1 MNDLTV
7 AICIP
12 AVARLALSGLPFLPL
27 HLPPP
32 IHFAPARAAAP
43 LRVVAGGMREPPM
56 HARGMLG
63 AATGELVVAAS
74 RRHRRRRIR
83 NGIDFDELRK
93 PRKDPKAEAER
104 LRLVSG
110 RSCCSTHADS

>member
-1 MNDLTV
+1 MECLCV
-7 AICIP
+7 SIC
-12 AVARLALSGLPFLPL
+12 AV
-27 HLPPP
+27 
-32 IHFAPARAAAP
+32 AP
-43 LRVVAGGMREPPM
+43 LRVAAGGLREPPS

-63 AATGELVVAAS
+63 AAVGELVVAAS

-104 LRLVSG
+104 LKQVRVVVVY
-110 RSCCSTHADS
+110 